1 MTSIA
6 PVSAPRAAVC
16 VIANEVLTGKTLDT
30 NSNFIAKLMFRRGV
44 DLKRVV
50 VIPDEEDAIIKTVK
64 ELSDFVG
71 PSGYVFT
78 TGGIGPTH
86 DDITYESIA
95 KTFDVGVELHELTF
109 AAMKKFGEEKYPSI
123 PFDDSVKRMAILPVG
138 CKLLASSG
146 WTPIAVVHNVYILP
160 GIPSMVKNMLTCNE
174 EHFVGV
180 PIHPVIVNTLEYEGT
195 LASSL
200 KKVQNE
206 HPNVILGSYVNLTEE
221 KTGTCDTSFNTRL
234 TVEGR
239 DAEEVKQAGDKLIE
253 LFSGKIADP
262 SAAVNLQKSYQHH
275 ELQRCQSYALCM
287 ETTLQSAL
295 IRLKSN
301 SMVVEKAIVALIA
314 AIMSGNFLYALAAY
328 VNMATAYSPR
338 DGLPIRQRDAR
349 CDQTGSI
356 DLAMISR
363 TRAPTTRIYGVP
375 VAMYAAKNNVKL
387 HLRVFMTSESWQSAE
402 VDNAVAALKNCP
414 GTVEAILVGNENLM
428 NGVNTGDILSIISTI
443 RNALGCSISGYRQ
456 VWNGNTW

>member
-262 SAAVNLQKSYQHH
+262 SAAV
-275 ELQRCQSYALCM
+275 
-287 ETTLQSAL
+287 
-295 IRLKSN
+295 
-301 SMVVEKAIVALIA
+301 
-314 AIMSGNFLYALAAY
+314 
-328 VNMATAYSPR
+328 
-338 DGLPIRQRDAR
+338 
-349 CDQTGSI
+349 
-356 DLAMISR
+356 
-363 TRAPTTRIYGVP
+363 
-375 VAMYAAKNNVKL
+375 
-387 HLRVFMTSESWQSAE
+387 
-402 VDNAVAALKNCP
+402 
-414 GTVEAILVGNENLM
+414 
-428 NGVNTGDILSIISTI
+428 
-443 RNALGCSISGYRQ
+443 
-456 VWNGNTW
+456 